1 MNVTMVPHFSAIC
14 GITEHELVTAMK
26 EDIGRLAQAYEVTHE
41 EMHEKLKLRYDGY
54 HFSEDTPEIY
64 NPYLKE
70 NIDTDDLIIVGNKD
84 KDVKVESHEFQKDE
98 K

>member
-1 MNVTMVPHFSAIC
+1 MVFEPFAGCGTTLVECQKLGFKCVGNESQELMCNIINAKLNWIISDKGVMEGLEAI
-14 GITEHELVTAMK
+14 
-26 EDIGRLAQAYEVTHE
+26 
-41 EMHEKLKLRYDGY
+41 
-54 HFSEDTPEIY
+54 S
-64 NPYLKE
+64 NYLKE